1 MTIVKNIL
9 WLVAVLLVQWG
20 FLQDLP
26 LTVYGNPYLYL
37 WFFLWLPFGVTRM
50 GLYAIAFTV
59 GSIMD
64 AFEQSG
70 GAHTLACLALVT
82 AKPWVE
88 SAMIGYRKSDNNEG
102 VSHLALVPYL
112 TTSSVLV
119 LLHHTVLFTAE
130 NYGFYN
136 PVLLVV
142 RIVIS
147 SLITLVL
154 LAITHA
160 LFSKKYAA

>member
-88 SAMIGYRKSDNNEG
+88 NALIGYRKSDNNEG

-119 LLHHTVLFTAE
+119 LLQDGGGMTSPVRRVLRRLAGDGGVGTWVKTA
-130 NYGFYN
+130 
-136 PVLLVV
+136 
-142 RIVIS
+142 
-147 SLITLVL
+147 LI
-154 LAITHA
+154 A
-160 LFSKKYAA
+160 